1 LSDRAIAA
9 EKRVPADAHPRLEL
23 WSVDTRDAGPAL
35 RAIDQSA
42 PLIAEAERLRAAE
55 FMDAAQADEWLAA
68 HIALRVVLQRAL
80 GTAARGVAFTR
91 STHGKPRL
99 DGSAVEFSL
108 AHIPGLAL
116 IALSGNC
123 IVGVDLERA
132 RAVRVRE
139 PRRTRIEA
147 AGAALSKGEPLPQAR
162 DACFLQAW
170 VRLEAFAK
178 AEGCGVGR
186 LLTRL
191 GISGDRVEGND
202 DFRARIAGVSAETQ
216 IAAVRDVALGDGL
229 FAAVATGARA
239 GDIEVFSLP
248 AGKSALEALLA

>member
-1 LSDRAIAA
+1 
-9 EKRVPADAHPRLEL
+9 
-23 WSVDTRDAGPAL
+23 VDTRDAGPAL
-35 RAIDQSA
+35 RAIDQSV
-42 PLIAEAERLRAAE
+42 PLIAEAERRRAAE
-55 FMDAAQADEWLAA
+55 FADAAQADEWLAA

-80 GTAARGVAFTR
+80 GTAARGIAFTR
-91 STHGKPRL
+91 SAHGKPGL
-99 DGSAVEFSL
+99 DGSAVAFSL
-108 AHIPGLAL
+108 AHIPGRAL
-116 IALSGNC
+116 IALCGNGNGS
-123 IVGVDLERA
+123 VGVDLERA

-147 AGAALSKGEPLPQAR
+147 AGAALSKVEPLPQAR
-162 DACFLQAW
+162 DARFLQAW

-178 AEGCGVGR
+178 AEGCGVGQ

-191 GISGDRVEGND
+191 GISGARAERDEE
-202 DFRARIAGVSAETQ
+202 FRTRIDGVLAETE

-239 GDIEVFSLP
+239 GNIEVFSLP

>member
-1 LSDRAIAA
+1 LSDRGIAA
-9 EKRVPADAHPRLEL
+9 EKRAPADAHPRLEL

-42 PLIAEAERLRAAE
+42 PLVAEAERRRAAE

-80 GTAARGVAFTR
+80 GRAARGVAFTT
-91 STHGKPRL
+91 THGKPRL
-99 DGSAVEFSL
+99 DGLAVEFSL

-116 IALSGNC
+116 IALSGNG
-123 IVGVDLERA
+123 IVGVDLERS

-139 PRRTRIEA
+139 PRRARIEA